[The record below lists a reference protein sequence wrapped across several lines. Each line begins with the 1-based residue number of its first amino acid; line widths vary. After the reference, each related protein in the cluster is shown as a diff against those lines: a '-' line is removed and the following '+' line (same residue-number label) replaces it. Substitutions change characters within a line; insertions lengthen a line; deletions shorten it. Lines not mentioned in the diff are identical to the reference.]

1 MGGPDSEIRILEK
14 KLPAHSQNTLTVNY
28 DLNQP
33 QCPYSQPVG
42 WEPPRLYFEFWFTD
56 LHPAR
61 YLEMWFPSNL
71 IYDQFKINLELE
83 IINTEIHHALFS
95 NGQVTNFG
103 PNHWKI
109 EFPDTFTSL
118 SPMLV
123 IGHWTGSSII
133 RI

>member
-1 MGGPDSEIRILEK
+1 MVILCLILRQDVTQASINGEIVNPTKLRHHDFGGGPDSEIRILEK

-71 IYDQFKINLELE
+71 IYDQFKINPR
-83 IINTEIHHALFS
+83 T
-95 NGQVTNFG
+95 
-103 PNHWKI
+103 
-109 EFPDTFTSL
+109 
-118 SPMLV
+118 
-123 IGHWTGSSII
+123 
-133 RI
+133 